1 MIYTHTFPNGLRLI
15 YEKSLN
21 NISVSDIQIFCKVGS
36 AMESEDIRGVSHLVE
51 HMLFKGTKHRPLSKD
66 ISRTFDE
73 IGAYFNATTEKSYTN
88 YIVKCHDSYV
98 SNCIIVLADMLTNSV
113 FNRTDFEKEKKIVVE
128 ESILRKDNARNTISE
143 LVDSSIYKGTPYEN
157 PIDTLSYH
165 SKNSLTYDSVVQF
178 YKTFYRP
185 NNIGISIVS
194 NIPFSRL
201 VKIIMKTDL
210 ARTPEVG
217 TTGSVR
223 DLSGDGLSSKDK
235 VKHNDPYIQPCRHLG
250 ELHDQKELQVIL
262 HKRKDIHTM
271 HLVIGFRACSQYSED
286 KYALNVLKNILGGY
300 MNARLFTTLREKNGL
315 TYTSQAYTEYYD
327 ILGEFTIS
335 AETDPDKILVHKGHG
350 KGVLPLIVDII
361 TDLQKNGV
369 SKAELELSKKNL
381 HGSMVLSEEINTNA
395 CFYNGSRFML
405 YDEPCHST
413 APREFTSYRD
423 RYKKYYKHITQQH
436 IHDVIKKYLNRE
448 NMTLCILGKNIP
460 DIKTIHRTCTHIL

>member
-21 NISVSDIQIFCKVGS
+21 NISVSDMQIFCKVGS
-36 AMESEDIRGVSHLVE
+36 AMESDDIRGVSHLVE

-113 FNRTDFEKEKKIVVE
+113 FNRTEFEKEKKIVVE
-128 ESILRKDNARNTISE
+128 EAILRKDDARNTISE

-194 NIPFSRL
+194 NIPFSSL

-210 ARTPEVG
+210 
-217 TTGSVR
+217 
-223 DLSGDGLSSKDK
+223 
-235 VKHNDPYIQPCRHLG
+235 VKHNDTMYIHPCRHLG
-250 ELHDQKELQVIL
+250 ELYDQKELKVIL

-271 HLVIGFRACSQYSED
+271 HLVIGFRTCSQYSED

-300 MNARLFTTLREKNGL
+300 MNARLFTTLRERNGL
-315 TYTSQAYTEYYD
+315 TYTSQSYTEYYD
-327 ILGEFTIS
+327 MLGEFSIS

-369 SKAELELSKKNL
+369 SKTELELSKKNL
-381 HGSMVLSEEINTNA
+381 HGSMALSEEINTNA

-405 YDEPCHST
+405 YDEPCRST
-413 APREFTSYRD
+413 TTREFTSYHD

-436 IHDVIKKYLNRE
+436 IHDVIKKYVNRE
-448 NMTLCILGKNIP
+448 NMTLCIVGKNIP
-460 DIKTIHRTCTHIL
+460 DIKTIRRTCTHIL